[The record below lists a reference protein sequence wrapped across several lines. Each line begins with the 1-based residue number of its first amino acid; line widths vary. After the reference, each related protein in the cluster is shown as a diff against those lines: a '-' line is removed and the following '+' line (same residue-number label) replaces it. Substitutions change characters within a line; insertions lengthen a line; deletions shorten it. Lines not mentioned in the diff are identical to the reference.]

1 MFETLK
7 RLYLKGELS
16 KTRLSKAVEKGWITP
31 EQENQILALG

>member
-16 KTRLSKAVEKGWITP
+16 NARLNKAVEKGWITE
-31 EQENQILALG
+31 EQKNQILSLS

>member
-16 KTRLSKAVEKGWITP
+16 KTKLNMAVQKGWITE
-31 EQENQILALG
+31 EQKNQILSLV